1 MGTFDLLKEWEIS
14 IPDVHCKYKVGE
26 KSDVFEDVKELKP
39 VFSFDYVSLKGG
51 TFCFNGSSLG
61 RKDYTKLIQ
70 ALKNISSHTYK
81 TLNDEYRFHF
91 HNINWDPNQISINV
105 YTMNTTERKTSP
117 HINSKYSKK
126 QELSA
131 FYTKEYSI
139 LLCLIEDIMHT
150 REKIERK
157 NKI

>member
-91 HNINWDPNQISINV
+91 HNINWDDVTIS
-105 YTMNTTERKTSP
+105 ESD
-117 HINSKYSKK
+117 
-126 QELSA
+126 
-131 FYTKEYSI
+131 FYKCIYNEYNG
-139 LLCLIEDIMHT
+139 EKDIT
-150 REKIERK
+150 PYQFKVFEEARIIGFLYK
-157 NKI
+157 